1 VPDLRQPEREE
12 TPCRAL
18 FPIGD
23 GAKEHAGSR
32 RHRVLRIVSRPGCR
46 VQRPGELLREKAFLG
61 FLFRPAGSVL
71 KSNGVFAVSHF
82 DSSEAINKHHGSCHA
97 VKHDH
102 LPDEPGM
109 RALFQKVDLNIE
121 VFIDEPG
128 FYCIISRK

>member
-1 VPDLRQPEREE
+1 
-12 TPCRAL
+12 
-18 FPIGD
+18 
-23 GAKEHAGSR
+23 
-32 RHRVLRIVSRPGCR
+32 

-71 KSNGVFAVSHF
+71 KSNSVLAVSHF

-109 RALFQKVDLNIE
+109 RALFQKADLNIE
-121 VFIDEPG
+121 KSGKDTRAISG
-128 FYCIISRK
+128 F

>member
-12 TPCRAL
+12 TSCRAL

-23 GAKEHAGSR
+23 GAKEHAGSQ

-46 VQRPGELLREKAFLG
+46 VQRPGELLRKTAVLG
-61 FLFRPAGSVL
+61 FLIRPAGSVL

-82 DSSEAINKHHGSCHA
+82 DSSEAINKHHGSCHT

-121 VFIDEPG
+121 KSGKDTRAISG
-128 FYCIISRK
+128 F